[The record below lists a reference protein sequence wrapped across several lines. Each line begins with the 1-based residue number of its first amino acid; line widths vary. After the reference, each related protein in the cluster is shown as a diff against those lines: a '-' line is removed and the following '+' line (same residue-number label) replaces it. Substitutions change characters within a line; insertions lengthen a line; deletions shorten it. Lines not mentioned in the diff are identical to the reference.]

1 MRPERRAA
9 LHGRPGAGRVNR
21 AFRALRVCLALLL
34 CAGYLLNGVHFH
46 ILTTRFP
53 HLNAADLLWG
63 YLLQYYVNLSKKARG
78 IFLFFLFPSHFIL
91 LSPLIF
97 SKKVDILYAF
107 SPFRPFFRTF
117 CTISTFCP
125 VFLPSGAGLPF
136 GGGGPAALSSLPTG
150 NRTDI
155 IEDSRAEHSERS
167 AVHVP
172 PSF

>member
-1 MRPERRAA
+1 MLKEKAA
-9 LHGRPGAGRVNR
+9 PVSYTHLDVYKRQ
-21 AFRALRVCLALLL
+21 LLL

-78 IFLFFLFPSHFIL
+78 IFLFFLFHSHFIL

-125 VFLPSGAGLPF
+125 VFLPSGCLLYTSTSASI
-136 GGGGPAALSSLPTG
+136 LS
-150 NRTDI
+150 
-155 IEDSRAEHSERS
+155 
-167 AVHVP
+167 
-172 PSF
+172 